1 MIVLWKLVLLTI
13 YTTYCGSNFSP
24 FPFVFLSTCVH
35 CAYLNTITP
44 WIMCVFLITLC
55 ISCFLCLYVFVCA
68 ELTSMPKYVHCTLY
82 LHCMYPSRHT
92 LHHLFSTLL
101 APGRD
106 CLECPALR
114 ILLLLVLGVLVLL
127 LVVVLFLLL
136 GDGGDLLG
144 DHLFPTLLPAEI
156 ARNVQLLDSDLSP
169 K

>member
-1 MIVLWKLVLLTI
+1 
-13 YTTYCGSNFSP
+13 
-24 FPFVFLSTCVH
+24 
-35 CAYLNTITP
+35 
-44 WIMCVFLITLC
+44 
-55 ISCFLCLYVFVCA
+55 
-68 ELTSMPKYVHCTLY
+68 
-82 LHCMYPSRHT
+82 MYPSRHT

-101 APGRD
+101 APGPD

-156 ARNVQLLDSDLSP
+156 ARNAQLLDSDLSP